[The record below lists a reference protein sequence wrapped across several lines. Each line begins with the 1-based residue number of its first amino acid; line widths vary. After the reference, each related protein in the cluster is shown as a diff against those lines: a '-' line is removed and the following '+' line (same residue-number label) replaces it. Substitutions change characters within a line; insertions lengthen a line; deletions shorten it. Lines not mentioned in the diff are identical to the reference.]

1 MISTYGIGAARRSEE
16 ARRRTVKTSSSASF
30 ASHLPDC
37 GSVSSPAAIAGAAPI
52 VSVDGL
58 LGIQEVGDEGNARRQ
73 RAASYADDLLERLE
87 SLRID
92 LLSGRLPLDRLQ
104 GLVQSLRR
112 REGGCGDERLDALIA
127 DIELRAEVEI
137 AKLEMARQV

>member
-1 MISTYGIGAARRSEE
+1 MISTYGIGAASRSEE
-16 ARRRTVKTSSSASF
+16 TRRKTVKTSSSASF

-37 GSVSSPAAIAGAAPI
+37 GGASSPAAIAGAAPI

-58 LGIQEVGDEGNARRQ
+58 LGIQEVGDDGNARRQ

-92 LLSGRLPLDRLQ
+92 LLSGRLPLDRLH
-104 GLVQSLRR
+104 GLVQALRR
-112 REGGCGDERLDALIA
+112 REGVCGDERLDALIA

-137 AKLEMARQV
+137 AKLEMARQA